1 VSLSADAA
9 RLREKLA
16 SGVPLL
22 RGETLPLDESLFRKR
37 WLRACE
43 LLAAQQ
49 DDQAAGRL
57 GEAMRKGQLQPA
69 ALVGAVLAGEPWR
82 VQQRA
87 EELSLDPTLATTLL
101 RFTLFPLFVA
111 LGASLT
117 EVRTGIGWEQGSCPT
132 CGSWPLLGEF
142 RGLDQSRFL
151 RCGLCAAE

>member
-1 VSLSADAA
+1 MTGFLRRWFGGSSKGSNPAVEQARAEIDRLAPDRPALAPLFRWLRELLPDLTPSDEPPVSLSADAA

-57 GEAMRKGQLQPA
+57 GEAM
-69 ALVGAVLAGEPWR
+69 
-82 VQQRA
+82 
-87 EELSLDPTLATTLL
+87 
-101 RFTLFPLFVA
+101 
-111 LGASLT
+111 
-117 EVRTGIGWEQGSCPT
+117 
-132 CGSWPLLGEF
+132 
-142 RGLDQSRFL
+142 
-151 RCGLCAAE
+151 